1 MRCSWLKK
9 IVRACWFTYPKRRER
24 QQMSKA
30 GLEGMQL
37 ATADIITVAKSLSA
51 DEWVL
56 PSAAEGWSVHDVVAH
71 AGNLLTVVM
80 QAVAGELKTPD
91 GMGIEELNDV
101 QVAEAKAK
109 TREELID
116 FLETQLAKAIPVFTP
131 LQDEPYYSMEA
142 ALLDLGTYQLHAV
155 VDMFTFD
162 FTTHLRFDIL
172 APRGPVTRNMEPLGE
187 AILGPAITWLLGGI
201 PKMQKDL
208 WAHLDGPVG
217 LVLTGPAATSV
228 VFSPADGG
236 IAVTD
241 IADVSESPLATVSS
255 PTSDF
260 LAWSTTRLPGRDS
273 VVI

>member
-1 MRCSWLKK
+1 
-9 IVRACWFTYPKRRER
+9 
-24 QQMSKA
+24 MSKA

-51 DEWVL
+51 DEWAL

-80 QAVAGELKTPD
+80 QAVAGELVTPD

-101 QVAEAKAK
+101 QVAEAKEK
-109 TREELID
+109 TPEELIE
-116 FLETQLAKAIPVFTP
+116 FLESQLAKAVPVFTP

-142 ALLDLGTYQLHAV
+142 ALLDLGIYQLHAV

-187 AILGPAITWLLGGI
+187 AVLGSAISWLLGGI

-208 WAHLDGPVG
+208 GAHLDGPVG

-228 VFSPADGG
+228 VFSPVDGG
-236 IAVTD
+236 IVITD
-241 IADVSESPLATVSS
+241 MDKESSFPLAATVSS

-260 LAWSTTRLPGRDS
+260 LAWSTTRLPWRES
-273 VVI
+273 VAIRGDGIVAGHFFDALNLT

>member
-1 MRCSWLKK
+1 
-9 IVRACWFTYPKRRER
+9 
-24 QQMSKA
+24 MSKA

-37 ATADIITVAKSLSA
+37 ATADIIAVAKSLSA

-80 QAVAGELKTPD
+80 QAVAGKLVTPD
-91 GMGIEELNDV
+91 GMGIEALNDV
-101 QVAEAKAK
+101 QVAEDKAE
-109 TREELID
+109 TPEELID
-116 FLETQLAKAIPVFTP
+116 FLESQLAKAIPAFTP

-172 APRGPVTRNMEPLGE
+172 APRGPVARNMAPLGE
-187 AILGPAITWLLGGI
+187 KILTPAISWLLGGI

-208 WAHLDGPVG
+208 WKHLDGPVG

-228 VFSPADGG
+228 VLSPVDSG
-236 IAVTD
+236 IVVTD
-241 IADVSESPLATVSS
+241 MDKMPSTPIATVFSAA
-255 PTSDF
+255 SDF
-260 LAWSTTRLPGRDS
+260 LAWSTTRLPWREYVAIHGDES
-273 VVI
+273 VAGHFFDALNLT

>member
-1 MRCSWLKK
+1 
-9 IVRACWFTYPKRRER
+9 
-24 QQMSKA
+24 MSKS

-37 ATADIITVAKSLSA
+37 ATEEIITVAKSLSS

-80 QAVAGELKTPD
+80 QAVAGELVTPD

-101 QVAEAKAK
+101 QVADAKAK
-109 TREELID
+109 APEELID
-116 FLETQLAKAIPVFTP
+116 FLESQLAKAIPVFTP

-187 AILGPAITWLLGGI
+187 AVLGPAISWLLGGI

-208 WAHLDGPVG
+208 GAHLDGPVG

-228 VFSPADGG
+228 VFSPVDGE
-236 IAVTD
+236 IVITD
-241 IADVSESPLATVSS
+241 MDKESSSPLATVSS

-260 LAWSTTRLPGRDS
+260 LAWSTTRLPWRES
-273 VVI
+273 VAIQGDESVAGHFFDALNLT